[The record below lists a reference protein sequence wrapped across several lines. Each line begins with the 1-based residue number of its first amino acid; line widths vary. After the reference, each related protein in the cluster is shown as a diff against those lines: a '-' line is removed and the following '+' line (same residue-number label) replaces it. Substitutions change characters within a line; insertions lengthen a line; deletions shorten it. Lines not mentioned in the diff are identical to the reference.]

1 MIAAGMIDGSIPLG
15 DREAP
20 LFTEAA
26 AREEVEA
33 ALLAQELTDGLPVVT
48 PTRAR
53 LEAMLGGRDRDLC
66 FGAMPPLFGDLT
78 AQAVAWCCVIAGC
91 RPAEFPPAEFP
102 VVLEAAIATLDPGF
116 NLLGIQTT
124 TGTPT
129 AALVVHGPLAGL
141 LGMNAGT
148 NCLGPGNRANAC
160 IGRALRLVL
169 TNVGGARPLV
179 GDMATMGQ
187 PAKYGMAFAEGTHRL
202 APPLSV
208 RRGLHPHQSAV
219 TVIGLSGT
227 LEVLPEA
234 GAATPPQVLRP
245 ALAAMQGAR
254 EAGAGGRRGEP
265 GEQFLL
271 LPPEM
276 ADIIAGAGWT
286 LRQAQAFLQAQSDP
300 TWPIARAPDDIHIL
314 IAGGAGVKMTCLVPW
329 GGGTLCVTRPVPGT
343 GGATGCASDA

>member
-1 MIAAGMIDGSIPLG
+1 MSSVTVG
-15 DREAP
+15 DRDAP
-20 LFTEAA
+20 LFADDSAWDEAQG
-26 AREEVEA
+26 
-33 ALLAQELTDGLPVVT
+33 LLLELELADGLPAVV
-48 PTRAR
+48 PTAER
-53 LEAMLGGRDRDLC
+53 LATMLGGRDPASS
-66 FGAMPPLFGDLT
+66 FGLMPPLFGEIT
-78 AQAVAWCCVIAGC
+78 AQAAAWCCVVAGC
-91 RPAEFPPAEFP
+91 RPAEFP
-102 VVLEAAIATLDPGF
+102 VVLEAAIATLEPTF

-129 AALVVHGPLAGL
+129 VAALVHGPLATV

-169 TNVGGARPLV
+169 TNIGGARPLV

-187 PAKYGMAFAEGTHRL
+187 PAKYGMAFAEGEHSLTTPFH
-202 APPLSV
+202 A
-208 RRGLHPHQSAV
+208 RRGLDAAADAV

-234 GAATPPQVLRP
+234 GASTPEAVLRP

-254 EAGAGGRRGEP
+254 EASSGGRRRDP

-276 ADIIAGAGWT
+276 ADVVAKAGWT
-286 LRQAQAFLQAQSDP
+286 LEQAQDFLHSESGPD
-300 TWPIARAPDDIHIL
+300 WPIAHAPRDIHVIVT
-314 IAGGAGVKMTCLVPW
+314 GGAGVKMTCLVPW
-329 GGGTLCVTRPVPGT
+329 GGGTYCVTRPVG
-343 GGATGCASDA
+343 

>member
-1 MIAAGMIDGSIPLG
+1 MIPVG

-20 LFTEAA
+20 LFADDSEWETAQ
-26 AREEVEA
+26 A
-33 ALLAQELTDGLPVVT
+33 ALLEAGLADGLPAVV
-48 PTRAR
+48 PTAAR
-53 LEAMLGGRDRDLC
+53 LTRMLDGSDPALS
-66 FGAMPPLFGDLT
+66 FGAMPPLFGELS
-78 AQAVAWCCVIAGC
+78 AGAVAWCCVVAGC
-91 RPAEFPPAEFP
+91 VPAEFP
-102 VVLEAAIATLDPGF
+102 VVLEAAIATLEPEF

-129 AALVVHGPLAGL
+129 AAALVHGERAIAR

-169 TNVGGARPLV
+169 TNVGGARPEI

-187 PAKYGMAFAEGTHRL
+187 PAKYGMAFAEGTHKL
-202 APPLSV
+202 VPPLHA
-208 RRGLHPHQSAV
+208 RRGFDARDGAV

-234 GAATPPQVLRP
+234 GAETPEAVLRP
-245 ALAAMQGAR
+245 ALVAMRGAR
-254 EAGAGGRRGEP
+254 AAASGGRQREP

-276 ADIIAGAGWT
+276 ADVLGKAGWT
-286 LRQAQAFLQAQSDP
+286 LHRAQEFLLAESAGD
-300 TWPIARAPDDIHIL
+300 WPIARSADAIHIIL
-314 IAGGAGVKMTCLVPW
+314 TGGAGVKMTCLVPW
-329 GGGTLCVTRPVPGT
+329 GGGTDCVTRRVPGL
-343 GGATGCASDA
+343 

>member
-1 MIAAGMIDGSIPLG
+1 MITVG

-20 LFTEAA
+20 LFGEGADWDS
-26 AREEVEA
+26 VQA
-33 ALLAQELTDGLPVVT
+33 ALLEAQLGDGLPMVV
-48 PTRAR
+48 PTEAR
-53 LEAMLGGRDRDLC
+53 LARMLAGRDPALS
-66 FGAMPPLFGDLT
+66 FGQMPPLFGEIT
-78 AQAVAWCCVIAGC
+78 AEAVAWCCVVAGC
-91 RPAEFPPAEFP
+91 VPAEFP
-102 VVLEAAIATLDPGF
+102 VVLEAAIATLEPEF

-129 AALVVHGPLAGL
+129 AAVLVHGARAIAA

-169 TNVGGARPLV
+169 TNVGGARP
-179 GDMATMGQ
+179 GIGSMATMGQ
-187 PAKYGMAFAEGTHRL
+187 PAKYGMAFAEGSHPL
-202 APPLSV
+202 APPLHA
-208 RRGLHPHQSAV
+208 RRDLDPAEGAV

-234 GAATPPQVLRP
+234 GAETPEAVLRP
-245 ALAAMQGAR
+245 ALAAMAGAR
-254 EAGAGGRRGEP
+254 EASSGGRRREP

-276 ADIIAGAGWT
+276 ADVFVKGGWN
-286 LRQAQAFLQAQSDP
+286 LRAAQEFLLRESGTA
-300 TWPIARAPDDIHIL
+300 WPIARAPEDIHIV

-329 GGGTLCVTRPVPGT
+329 GGGTFCVTRRLPGL
-343 GGATGCASDA
+343 

>member
-1 MIAAGMIDGSIPLG
+1 MTRTAIPVG
-15 DREAP
+15 DRDAP
-20 LFTEAA
+20 LFAPDADWDMAQAA
-26 AREEVEA
+26 M
-33 ALLAQELTDGLPVVT
+33 LDLELSDGLPAVV
-48 PTRAR
+48 PTTAR
-53 LEAMLGGRDRDLC
+53 LAAMLAGTDPNLS
-66 FGAMPPLFGDLT
+66 FGLMPPLFGAIT
-78 AQAVAWCCVIAGC
+78 AQAVAYCCVIAGC
-91 RPAEFPPAEFP
+91 RPAEFP
-102 VVLEAAIATLDPGF
+102 VVLEAAIATLEPDF

-129 AALVVHGPLAGL
+129 VAALVHGPAVEA

-187 PAKYGMAFAEGTHRL
+187 PAKYGMAFAEGAH
-202 APPLSV
+202 PLTTPLHA
-208 RRGLHPHQSAV
+208 RRGLDPADSAI

-245 ALAAMQGAR
+245 ALIAMQGAR
-254 EAGAGGRRGEP
+254 EASSGGSHRDP

-271 LPPEM
+271 MPPEM
-276 ADIIAGAGWT
+276 ADIIVKAGWD
-286 LRQAQAFLQAQSDP
+286 LGQAQSFLHQQSGTD
-300 TWPIARAPDDIHIL
+300 WPIARTPADIHIV
-314 IAGGAGVKMTCLVPW
+314 ITGGVGVKMTCLVLW
-329 GGGTLCVTRPVPGT
+329 GGGTHCVTRRLTRIAAPV
-343 GGATGCASDA
+343 

>member
-1 MIAAGMIDGSIPLG
+1 MLAGCDPL
-15 DREAP
+15 
-20 LFTEAA
+20 LS
-26 AREEVEA
+26 
-33 ALLAQELTDGLPVVT
+33 
-48 PTRAR
+48 
-53 LEAMLGGRDRDLC
+53 
-66 FGAMPPLFGDLT
+66 FGAMPPLFGEIT

-91 RPAEFPPAEFP
+91 RPAEFP
-102 VVLEAAIATLDPGF
+102 VVLEAAIATLEPEF

-129 AALVVHGPLAGL
+129 VAALVHGRAIAA

-160 IGRALRLVL
+160 IGRGLRLVL

-187 PAKYGMAFAEGTHRL
+187 PAKYGMAFAEGAHSL
-202 APPLSV
+202 ATPLHT
-208 RRGLHPHQSAV
+208 RHGLDPEEGAV

-234 GAATPPQVLRP
+234 GAATPEAVLRP

-254 EAGAGGRRGEP
+254 RASSGGQHREP

-271 LPPEM
+271 MPPEM
-276 ADIIAGAGWT
+276 ADVIAKSGWG
-286 LRQAQAFLQAQSDP
+286 LDLAQAFLQQGSG
-300 TWPIARAPDDIHIL
+300 TEWPIARAPSDIHII

-329 GGGTLCVTRPVPGT
+329 GGGTRSVTRRLPGT
-343 GGATGCASDA
+343 VGSVRLR

>member
-1 MIAAGMIDGSIPLG
+1 MSVAAIPVG

-20 LFTEAA
+20 LFADDSAWDAA
-26 AREEVEA
+26 QAV
-33 ALLAQELTDGLPVVT
+33 LLDNELTDGLPAVVPT
-48 PTRAR
+48 PSR
-53 LEAMLGGRDRDLC
+53 LTAMLAGCDPHLS
-66 FGAMPPLFGDLT
+66 FGAMPPLFGEIT

-91 RPAEFPPAEFP
+91 RPAEFR
-102 VVLEAAIATLDPGF
+102 VVLEAAIATLEPEF

-129 AALVVHGPLAGL
+129 VAALVHGRAASA

-187 PAKYGMAFAEGTHRL
+187 PAKYGMAFAEGAHSLVT
-202 APPLSV
+202 PLHA
-208 RRGLHPHQSAV
+208 RRGLDPQEGAV
-219 TVIGLSGT
+219 TIIGLSGT

-234 GAATPPQVLRP
+234 GAATPEAVLRP
-245 ALAAMQGAR
+245 ALAAMLGAR
-254 EAGAGGRRGEP
+254 EAASGGRHRDP

-276 ADIIAGAGWT
+276 ADVIAKGGWG
-286 LRQAQAFLQAQSDP
+286 LGRAQEFLQHEVRYGLANWSNSKRHP
-300 TWPIARAPDDIHIL
+300 HHHCRR
-314 IAGGAGVKMTCLVPW
+314 
-329 GGGTLCVTRPVPGT
+329 GGGKDDLPGALGRRHTVRDAAPAGDAGT
-343 GGATGCASDA
+343 GPVQIVL

>member
-1 MIAAGMIDGSIPLG
+1 MTRRTIPVG

-20 LFTEAA
+20 VFAA
-26 AREEVEA
+26 DADWDAAQA
-33 ALLAQELTDGLPVVT
+33 ALLDAELADGLPAVV
-48 PTRAR
+48 PTEAR
-53 LEAMLGGRDRDLC
+53 LAAMLAGRDPNLS
-66 FGAMPPLFGDLT
+66 FGFMPPLFGELT
-78 AQAVAWCCVIAGC
+78 IEAVAYCCVIAGC
-91 RPAEFPPAEFP
+91 RPGELP
-102 VVLEAAIATLDPGF
+102 VLLEAAIATLEPEF

-129 AALVVHGPLAGL
+129 AAVLVHGPAVSA

-187 PAKYGMAFAEGTHRL
+187 PAKYGMAFGEGAHPL
-202 APPLSV
+202 ASPLHV
-208 RRGLHPHQSAV
+208 RRGLAGRDSAV

-227 LEVLPEA
+227 IEVLPEA
-234 GAATPPQVLRP
+234 GASTPDAVLRP
-245 ALAAMQGAR
+245 ALAAMDGAR
-254 EAGAGGRRGEP
+254 AAASGGRRRDP

-276 ADIIAGAGWT
+276 ADVIAKGGWT
-286 LRQAQAFLQAQSDP
+286 LDQAADFLWRQSGTD
-300 TWPIARAPDDIHIL
+300 WPIARSAADIHVI
-314 IAGGAGVKMTCLVPW
+314 ITGGAGVKMTCLVPW
-329 GGGTLCVTRPVPGT
+329 GGGTICVTRRVAGV
-343 GGATGCASDA
+343 